1 MRRLSDPA
9 ERFRGQHI
17 VLDNECWVWTGVLMP
32 NGYGTLGVKLEG
44 KWVTVLAHRWSYE
57 HYSAP
62 IADGLQIDHLCRN
75 RACVNPYHLEAV
87 TQRENLRRG
96 NGPGANSRKTHCPYG
111 HPYSGENLKLKRNG
125 HRDCRKCDLAR
136 KSAKSAWRLGTNQYQ
151 KLPRIRADSGGEE
164 VTPLG

>member
-96 NGPGANSRKTHCPYG
+96 NGPGANSP
-111 HPYSGENLKLKRNG
+111 
-125 HRDCRKCDLAR
+125 
-136 KSAKSAWRLGTNQYQ
+136 KSAWRLGTNQYQ